1 MNAFETL
8 LENPF
13 VQTLG
18 WTLLHF
24 LWQGALVAILFANLQ
39 AVLRRR
45 SANLRYALSCAAML
59 LMLAL
64 PITTFCVLSLNAETG
79 AQTMPA
85 TQTTVEEVASR
96 PTDTAVNPTTDSY
109 AATARR
115 TEDASLI
122 PTVWRRGEM
131 ARRLQGLLP
140 WAVGTWVLGVL
151 LLSLRMAGGWAFAQR
166 LKRKQ
171 TTLAPEEWQERLRD
185 LCVRLRVT
193 RPVRL
198 CQSLLVEVP
207 TVIGWLEP
215 VVLVPVRALTGMTP
229 EQLEALLAHELAHIR
244 RHDYLVNLFQTAVET
259 LLFYHPAVWWVSHQM
274 RVERENCCDDAAV
287 AACGDVLVYA
297 RALTE
302 LEQLRMGYDAPAM
315 AVAASGGSLVERIG
329 RLVKMPA
336 PRSQRSSPLLAGFI
350 AAATLLCVWAGTR
363 PGVSAHASA
372 AALGSIAQQPSAD
385 ESATQDET
393 LRDAQSPQ
401 RADEKPEADE
411 EEEAQKNQDEEEEE
425 LDVSGI
431 EDEAEAMSEEAE
443 ELAEA
448 EVPAEPGEQ
457 DKDEEEKQ
465 ARDAAAPRGDYID
478 ELAAEG
484 YTNLSVNQ
492 LIDLR
497 VHGVSADYIRRMRAL
512 GFDKL
517 PVNKLVALKIHGVSA
532 ETVESMRSAGFD
544 KLSPD
549 QLLSVRIHGLSPAYV
564 REMRSRLGSGLTFN
578 QLLALKIHGV
588 NPDYIESMKS
598 AGFGN
603 VSADRLTS
611 AKIHGVTPEFARA
624 MAATGYPNLS
634 LDKLIGLRIHGVTPE
649 FVRTVRAR
657 GFDDLTVEQLMHLK
671 RLGIIKPTN

>member
-45 SANLRYALSCAAML
+45 SANMRYALSCAAML

-64 PITTFCVLSLNAETG
+64 PIATFCALSLNAETG
-79 AQTMPA
+79 AQA
-85 TQTTVEEVASR
+85 THATAEQAASHQAGA
-96 PTDTAVNPTTDSY
+96 AVNATADSY
-109 AATARR
+109 AAAATTRTA
-115 TEDASLI
+115 EESSMI
-122 PTVWRRGEM
+122 PAAWRSDEM
-131 ARRLQGLLP
+131 ARRLRGWLP
-140 WAVGTWVLGVL
+140 WAVALWVSGVL
-151 LLSLRMAGGWAFAQR
+151 LLSLRMAGGWFFAQR
-166 LKRKQ
+166 LKRRQ

-185 LCVRLRVT
+185 LCARLRVT

-244 RHDYLVNLFQTAVET
+244 RHDYLVNLLQTAVET

-274 RVERENCCDDAAV
+274 RVERENCCDDVAV
-287 AACGDVLVYA
+287 ATCGDVLVYA

-302 LEQLRMGYDAPAM
+302 LEQLRMGYDAPAL

-350 AAATLLCVWAGTR
+350 AAATILCVWAGTR
-363 PGVSAHASA
+363 PGATAHASA
-372 AALGSIAQQPSAD
+372 ATPHSDSRQPATNETTMTTAD
-385 ESATQDET
+385 EKLLDAQTPERSEAQDET
-393 LRDAQSPQ
+393 D
-401 RADEKPEADE
+401 
-411 EEEAQKNQDEEEEE
+411 EEEAQKDQD
-425 LDVSGI
+425 
-431 EDEAEAMSEEAE
+431 EDEAEEPEEVEEPEPMSDEDVEVAD
-443 ELAEA
+443 A
-448 EVPAEPGEQ
+448 EVPDEPHEQ
-457 DKDEEEKQ
+457 DKDRDSEQ
-465 ARDAAAPRGDYID
+465 AREPVAARGDYID

-484 YTNLSVNQ
+484 YANLSVNQ
-492 LIDLR
+492 LIQLKT
-497 VHGVSADYIRRMRAL
+497 HGVSADYIRRLRAL
-512 GFDKL
+512 GFSNL
-517 PVNKLVALKIHGVSA
+517 PLNKLVAFKIHGVSA
-532 ETVESMRSAGFD
+532 ETIESMRSAGFD
-544 KLSPD
+544 KLTHD

-578 QLLALKIHGV
+578 QLLSLKIHGV
-588 NPDYIESMKS
+588 SPDYIESMKA

-603 VSADRLTS
+603 VSANKLT
-611 AKIHGVTPEFARA
+611 AARIHGVTPEFARA
-624 MAATGYPNLS
+624 MSATGYPNLS
-634 LDKLIGLRIHGVTPE
+634 LDKLVSLRIHGVTPE

-657 GFDDLTVEQLMHLK
+657 GFNDLTVEQLMHLK